1 MIFSR
6 RFNMKT
12 KFLWFIPL
20 ICVSI
25 LAVLLNIAK
34 GYDIEMLKDYT
45 QPYCKDCVV
54 AYSSDKCEKCGGSIK
69 DKGVFYDRGS
79 SDFVEFISKFKT
91 YKEYNKYYSDALNLG
106 VSTIMMV
113 VLAVSSLFVAVYL
126 SIDEGIKK
134 LLKKKGSKKYKRN
147 GVNK

>member
-1 MIFSR
+1 
-6 RFNMKT
+6 MKA

-20 ICVSI
+20 VCVSI

-79 SDFVEFISKFKT
+79 SDFVEFTSKFKT

-106 VSTIMMV
+106 VATITMV
-113 VLAVSSLFVAVYL
+113 ILAVSGLFVAVYF
-126 SIDEGIKK
+126 SIVEGSKK
-134 LLKKKGSKKYKRN
+134 MLKKKGSKKSKRK
-147 GVNK
+147 GGKQ